1 MKSSTVEKLSR
12 TRPWTSLVRQ
22 EDWLAVWT
30 AAILT
35 LLVLAGFRITMPIFE
50 WDAPSNLL
58 GRIFTIDNFI
68 AILLSGFTV
77 AILTSLVA
85 RLMGSS
91 VIKFFVGFPV
101 LYILACVALLLAG
114 NETVSSWGFE
124 YVIFSFLVGLIISN
138 CVGVPNWL
146 LEAVRTEFYIK
157 VGLVILGTNILF
169 GNIMQGGFLGLIQA
183 ILVVTVVWS
192 LCFRLAKRLKVDDEF
207 AVILASAV
215 SICGV
220 SAAIAACGAIQGDR
234 KKLSY
239 VTSLVLIVAA
249 PMMIVMPYLIR
260 IFSIPDVVGGAW
272 LGGTLDTSASVVAS
286 GEMISEVARDAAVV
300 VKLSQNVL
308 IGIAAFML
316 TVWWTVKDKGEH
328 HIRPSAKVIWER
340 FPKFVLGFIVAS
352 FIFSFV
358 VSEAKITETKALLTN
373 FRTVW
378 FALAFVS
385 IGLET
390 RFTDLLT
397 VQGGR
402 PALAFLGGQVF
413 NIFWTLLLA
422 YLIFGGVFFK
432 QPAFS

>member
-1 MKSSTVEKLSR
+1 MEDSTVKKPSS
-12 TRPWTSLVRQ
+12 TRPWASLVRH

-30 AAILT
+30 AAIFI
-35 LLVLAGFRITMPIFE
+35 LLVLAGFRITLPIF
-50 WDAPSNLL
+50 WWNVPSDL
-58 GRIFTIDNFI
+58 RSIFIADNFI
-68 AILLSGFTV
+68 AILFSGFTV
-77 AILTSLVA
+77 AIFTSLAA

-91 VIKFFVGFPV
+91 VVRFFVGFPV

-114 NETVSSWGFE
+114 NATVSNWGFE
-124 YVIFSFLVGLIISN
+124 YVIFAFLVGLIISN
-138 CVGVPNWL
+138 CVGVPDWL
-146 LEAVRTEFYIK
+146 MEVVRTEFYIK

-183 ILVVTVVWS
+183 LLVVTVVWS
-192 LCFRLAKRLKVDDEF
+192 LCFRLAKRLNVDDEF
-207 AVILASAV
+207 AAILASAV

-249 PMMIVMPYLIR
+249 PMMVVMPHLVSV
-260 IFSIPDVVGGAW
+260 FSIPDVVGGAW

-308 IGIAAFML
+308 IGVAAFML
-316 TVWWTVKDKGEH
+316 TIWWTVKDKGAGH
-328 HIRPSAKVIWER
+328 PRPSAKVIWER

-352 FIFSFV
+352 FVFSFV
-358 VSEAKITETKALLTN
+358 VSEVQIAETKALLTN
-373 FRTVW
+373 FRTIW
-378 FALAFVS
+378 FTLAFVS

-402 PALAFLGGQVF
+402 PALAFLGGQIF

-422 YLIFGGVFFK
+422 YLIFGGVFFQ
-432 QPAFS
+432 QPAFG

>member
-1 MKSSTVEKLSR
+1 
-12 TRPWTSLVRQ
+12 
-22 EDWLAVWT
+22 
-30 AAILT
+30 
-35 LLVLAGFRITMPIFE
+35 MPIFG
-50 WDAPSNLL
+50 WDAPSDLL
-58 GRIFTIDNFI
+58 GSIFITDNFI

-77 AILTSLVA
+77 AILTSLVV

-91 VIKFFVGFPV
+91 VVKFFVGFPV

-114 NETVSSWGFE
+114 NETVSNWGFE
-124 YVIFSFLVGLIISN
+124 YVIFAFLVGLIISN
-138 CVGVPNWL
+138 SVGVPNWL

-183 ILVVTVVWS
+183 LLVVTVVWG
-192 LCFRLAKRLKVDDEF
+192 LCFRLAKRLNVDDEF
-207 AVILASAV
+207 AAILASAV
-215 SICGV
+215 SICGI
-220 SAAIAACGAIQGDR
+220 SAAIATCGAIQGDR

-239 VTSLVLIVAA
+239 VTSLVLIVGA
-249 PMMIVMPYLIR
+249 PMMVVMPHLIS
-260 IFSIPDVVGGAW
+260 IFSIPDVVGGGW
-272 LGGTLDTSASVVAS
+272 LGGTLDTSASVVAA

-316 TVWWTVKDKGEH
+316 TIWWTVKNKGEH
-328 HIRPSAKVIWER
+328 HVRPSAKVIWER

-358 VSEAKITETKALLTN
+358 VSEAQIAETKDLLTN

-432 QPAFS
+432 QPAFG

>member
-1 MKSSTVEKLSR
+1 
-12 TRPWTSLVRQ
+12 
-22 EDWLAVWT
+22 
-30 AAILT
+30 
-35 LLVLAGFRITMPIFE
+35 
-50 WDAPSNLL
+50 
-58 GRIFTIDNFI
+58 
-68 AILLSGFTV
+68 
-77 AILTSLVA
+77 
-85 RLMGSS
+85 
-91 VIKFFVGFPV
+91 
-101 LYILACVALLLAG
+101 
-114 NETVSSWGFE
+114 
-124 YVIFSFLVGLIISN
+124 
-138 CVGVPNWL
+138 
-146 LEAVRTEFYIK
+146 
-157 VGLVILGTNILF
+157 
-169 GNIMQGGFLGLIQA
+169 
-183 ILVVTVVWS
+183 
-192 LCFRLAKRLKVDDEF
+192 
-207 AVILASAV
+207 
-215 SICGV
+215 
-220 SAAIAACGAIQGDR
+220 
-234 KKLSY
+234 
-239 VTSLVLIVAA
+239 
-249 PMMIVMPYLIR
+249 MIVMPYLIR

-340 FPKFVLGFIVAS
+340 FLKFVLGFIVAS

>member
-1 MKSSTVEKLSR
+1 M
-12 TRPWTSLVRQ
+12 RQ

-30 AAILT
+30 AAIFI
-35 LLVLAGFRITMPIFE
+35 LLVLAGFRITMPIFG
-50 WDAPSNLL
+50 WDAPSDLL
-58 GRIFTIDNFI
+58 GSIFITDNFI

-77 AILTSLVA
+77 AILTSLVV

-91 VIKFFVGFPV
+91 VVKFFVGFPV

-114 NETVSSWGFE
+114 NETVSNWGFE
-124 YVIFSFLVGLIISN
+124 YVIFAFLVGLIISN
-138 CVGVPNWL
+138 SVGVPNWL

-183 ILVVTVVWS
+183 LLVVTVVWG
-192 LCFRLAKRLKVDDEF
+192 LCFRLAKRLNVDDEF
-207 AVILASAV
+207 AAILASAV
-215 SICGV
+215 SICGI
-220 SAAIAACGAIQGDR
+220 SAAIATCGAIQGDR

-239 VTSLVLIVAA
+239 VTSLVLIVGA
-249 PMMIVMPYLIR
+249 PMMVVMPHLIS

-272 LGGTLDTSASVVAS
+272 LGGTLDTSASVVAA

-316 TVWWTVKDKGEH
+316 TIWWTVKNKGEH
-328 HIRPSAKVIWER
+328 HVRPSAKVIWER

-358 VSEAKITETKALLTN
+358 VSEAQIAETKDLLTN

-432 QPAFS
+432 QPAFG

>member
-1 MKSSTVEKLSR
+1 M
-12 TRPWTSLVRQ
+12 RQ

-192 LCFRLAKRLKVDDEF
+192 LCFRLAKYLNVDDEF

-328 HIRPSAKVIWER
+328 HIRPSVKVIWER